1 VSVCGFVVPFFCL
14 YIFLTCAFAFVL
26 SRCDSVP
33 CGQVLVLDLYDKKNM
48 AKKRVTRQ
56 LKVCHL
62 NTQRGW
68 SAERGG
74 GVHPIADAHEGDGR
88 PTKRESLTP
97 REHPLVLTGGG
108 NESVL
113 GWAEPCVCPPPH

>member
-74 GVHPIADAHEGDGR
+74 ACIQSPTHTKGMGDR
-88 PTKRESLTP
+88 PKGS
-97 REHPLVLTGGG
+97 H
-108 NESVL
+108 
-113 GWAEPCVCPPPH
+113 